1 MNNVATLFITRGLPG
16 SGKSTWARQQPGA
29 VRVNRDDLRLMMHGG
44 FSGEGYLE
52 KGEGYLEKQV
62 TAVQRASVAALLKE
76 GVSVICDDT
85 NLRGKVVR
93 ELAELA
99 LAVGATPELVDFT
112 HVPLEVC
119 IERDAQRQESVGAEV
134 IQRMYDRYL
143 AGKREKLTLPT
154 AAPPGRYQP
163 DATKPDVILVD
174 LDGTVALMGSRSPYD
189 VTRVHLD
196 RPNAPVIKA
205 VKAMYEAGH
214 TIVYCS
220 GRTDDGREATEKWLA
235 EHVNVPYA
243 ALHMRKTGDQRKDAI
258 VKREIFEREI
268 QHNWHVVAVFDD
280 RNQVVRMWRELGL
293 TVFQVAEGNF

>member
-1 MNNVATLFITRGLPG
+1 MNSVATLFITRGLPG
-16 SGKSTWARQQPGA
+16 SGKSTWARQQQGA

-44 FSGEGYLE
+44 FTGEGYR
-52 KGEGYLEKQV
+52 EKQV
-62 TAVQRASVAALLKE
+62 TAVQRASVEALLTM

-99 LAVGATPELVDFT
+99 LAAGATPELVDFT
-112 HVPLEVC
+112 HVPIEVC
-119 IERDAQRQESVGAEV
+119 IERDAARPESVGAEV

-143 AGKREKLTLPT
+143 AGKREKLNLPT
-154 AAPPGRYQP
+154 QAPPAKYEP
-163 DATKPDVILVD
+163 NTELEDVILVD
-174 LDGTVALMGSRSPYD
+174 LDGTVALMGDRSPYD
-189 VTRVHLD
+189 VTKLHLD

-220 GRTDDGREATEKWLA
+220 GRTDDGREATEVWL
-235 EHVNVPYA
+235 EKYVGVPYA
-243 ALHMRKTGDQRKDAI
+243 ALHMRKTGDQRKDSV

-268 QHNWHVVAVFDD
+268 QHNWHVIAVFDD